1 MENSIRTYLATL
13 LSVDENQIEPDDAQL
28 DDILR
33 RRLTKKERKL
43 LTAEANDTL
52 TPELTA
58 KLATDPERLDAIRT
72 ALNKKLHHP
81 KVRNELVTGE
91 THG

>member
-1 MENSIRTYLATL
+1 MENLIRTKIAAL
-13 LSVDENQIEPDDAQL
+13 LEVDEKLIEQDDEQL
-28 DDILR
+28 ADILR

-43 LTAEANDTL
+43 LIAEAEGTL

-58 KLATDPERLDAIRT
+58 KIATDPERLDAIRT
-72 ALNKKLHHP
+72 ALEKKLHHP

-91 THG
+91 SHG